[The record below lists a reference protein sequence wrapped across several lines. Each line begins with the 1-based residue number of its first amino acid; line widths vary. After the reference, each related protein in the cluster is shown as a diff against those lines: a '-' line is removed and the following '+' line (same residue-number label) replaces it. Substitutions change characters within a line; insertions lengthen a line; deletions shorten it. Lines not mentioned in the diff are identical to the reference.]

1 MKSAR
6 KSVRRDHAGETRNPT
21 NKEKTEL
28 LRILNKIIKI
38 ILLGP
43 TSTPPEALHIETGTM
58 DIEHTTMKNRLNRDK
73 TLQANP
79 NSLTSKVKE
88 MEQSKKKYNTYWI
101 ENKKNG
107 NQDGIHECVDEKTGQ
122 HNLQSMNKNAEC
134 EKQLQVQPPKH
145 WMQNVQERNGNTK
158 THSRRMPINP
168 LGKHTKNNRR

>member
-28 LRILNKIIKI
+28 HRILNKIIKI

-88 MEQSKKKYNTYWI
+88 MEQSKKNTTPTGLKTRRMETRTEYMNVLTRKQASTIFKAWTRMPNVKNNYRYNHLNT
-101 ENKKNG
+101 
-107 NQDGIHECVDEKTGQ
+107 ECR
-122 HNLQSMNKNAEC
+122 MCKNAMETQKHILGEC
-134 EKQLQVQPPKH
+134 P
-145 WMQNVQERNGNTK
+145 
-158 THSRRMPINP
+158 
-168 LGKHTKNNRR
+168 